1 MSFRDTL
8 VTLALFFVLLANPTQ
23 AQIPRTLP
31 YQGVIT
37 DGPGQPKA
45 DGSYA
50 FTFRLYDDEFGGS
63 PLWAETKDLDIE
75 QGHFYSV
82 LGDQTPIGA
91 AVRFDRPY
99 WLSIQVGSE
108 PELSPRIP
116 LTSVGYSFYAQR
128 ADTAQYVLHAP
139 TPTGPAGG
147 DLSGTY
153 PNPTINTSTDLN
165 IASLTA
171 SSTITSNEG
180 GFVFPDGTV
189 QETALLAGPPGLQG
203 DKGDPGSKGDKGDA
217 GPQGSQ
223 GLKGDKGEMGSK
235 GDPGAKGDTGP
246 QGSQGLKGDKGDLG
260 SKGDKG
266 DLGPPGLQGPKGDKG
281 DLGPQGSPGP
291 KGDLGAKG
299 DPGSKGDKGDT
310 GPQGSQGLK
319 GDKGDK
325 GDTGPQGSQGLKGD
339 KGDLGPQGLTGL
351 KGDKGDLGDKGDKG
365 DLGDSGPPGSPR
377 PEG

>member
-108 PELSPRIP
+108 SELSPRIP

-171 SSTITSNEG
+171 SGTIASTEG

-203 DKGDPGSKGDKGDA
+203 DKGDPGSKGDKGDLGDSGPQGLPGLKGDKGDL

-235 GDPGAKGDTGP
+235 GDPGTKG
-246 QGSQGLKGDKGDLG
+246 
-260 SKGDKG
+260 
-266 DLGPPGLQGPKGDKG
+266 
-281 DLGPQGSPGP
+281 
-291 KGDLGAKG
+291 
-299 DPGSKGDKGDT
+299 
-310 GPQGSQGLK
+310 
-319 GDKGDK
+319 
-325 GDTGPQGSQGLKGD
+325 
-339 KGDLGPQGLTGL
+339 
-351 KGDKGDLGDKGDKG
+351 
-365 DLGDSGPPGSPR
+365 
-377 PEG
+377 